1 MIMWEVL
8 HDKVPFMGDVRK
20 AIEYVVREGA
30 RPLILTQEDLIDDA
44 ASTHYKGSNPTMQ
57 AT

>member
-1 MIMWEVL
+1 MIMWEVI
-8 HDKVPFMGDVRK
+8 HDKVPFMGDVQK

-44 ASTHYKGSNPTMQ
+44 ASTHYHGSKPSM
-57 AT
+57 